1 MVAWSLQVFDS
12 LDSTNEEVRR
22 QAETGAAEGLAVLA
36 KQQTAGRGRRGREW
50 DSPPGNLFL
59 SLLLRPRTS
68 PAQAATLSFL
78 TTVALLDA
86 IDLAAPAQGTILTCK
101 WPNDVL
107 VNGAKVAG
115 ILLESRTAPDGS
127 LGWVTVGIGV
137 NLVWHPPHEQ
147 RATPY
152 PVTDLSRH
160 GIATTP
166 EEFAQWLLA
175 RYGYWYG
182 RWQAEG
188 FAPVRSAWLSRAQGI
203 GRPVVV
209 RLPDREMHGTF
220 MALDDSG
227 ALLLELPD
235 GRRQTVTAGD
245 VFPVG

>member
-1 MVAWSLQVFDS
+1 MVAWRLQVFDS

-36 KQQTAGRGRRGREW
+36 KQQTAGRGRRGRAWE
-50 DSPPGNLFL
+50 SPPGNLFL
-59 SLLLRPRTS
+59 SLLLRPQST

-78 TTVALLDA
+78 TAVALLEA
-86 IDLAAPAQGTILTCK
+86 LDLASVPAKLTCK

-107 VNGAKVAG
+107 VNGAKIAG
-115 ILLESRTAPDGS
+115 ILLESRTGPDGA

-137 NLVWHPPHEQ
+137 NLAWHPAE
-147 RATPY
+147 TPY
-152 PVTDLSRH
+152 PVTSLAAH
-160 GIATTP
+160 GVSVTP
-166 EEFAQWLLA
+166 EDFTQWLLA

-182 RWQAEG
+182 RWRAEG
-188 FAPVRSAWLSRAQGI
+188 FAPVRAAWLARAQGL
-203 GRPVVV
+203 GQPVVV
-209 RLPDREMHGTF
+209 RLPDSEMRGTF
-220 MALDDSG
+220 VALDDSG

>member
-1 MVAWSLQVFDS
+1 MKWTVQVFDS
-12 LDSTNEEVRR
+12 LDSTNEEIRR

-36 KQQTAGRGRRGREW
+36 RQQTAGRGRRGRAW
-50 DSPPGNLFL
+50 DSPPGNMFL

-68 PAQAATLSFL
+68 PAQAATLSLL
-78 TTVALLDA
+78 TAVALLEA
-86 IDLAAPAQGTILTCK
+86 IDLAGPAAGTRLTCK

-127 LGWVTVGIGV
+127 LGWVTVGIGT
-137 NLVWHPPHEQ
+137 NLVWHPPQENL
-147 RATPY
+147 ATPY

-160 GIATTP
+160 GISTTP
-166 EEFAQWLLA
+166 EDFAQWLLA
-175 RYGYWYG
+175 RYGYWYD

-188 FAPVRSAWLSRAQGI
+188 FAPVRNAWLARAQGL
-203 GRPVVV
+203 GQPVVV
-209 RLPDREMHGTF
+209 RLPETELHGVF
-220 MALDDSG
+220 AALDDSG

>member
-1 MVAWSLQVFDS
+1 MVAWRLQVFDS

-22 QAETGAAEGLAVLA
+22 QAETGVTEGLAVLA
-36 KQQTAGRGRRGREW
+36 KLQTAGRGRRGRVW

-59 SLLLRPRTS
+59 SLLLQPQCT

-78 TTVALLDA
+78 TAVALLEA
-86 IDLAAPAQGTILTCK
+86 LDLASIPATLTCK

-107 VNGAKVAG
+107 VNGAKIAG
-115 ILLESRTAPDGS
+115 ILLESRTGPDGA

-137 NLVWHPPHEQ
+137 NLAWHPAE
-147 RATPY
+147 TPY
-152 PVTDLSRH
+152 PVTSLAAH
-160 GIATTP
+160 GVSVTP
-166 EEFAQWLLA
+166 EDFAQWLLA

-188 FAPVRSAWLSRAQGI
+188 FVPVRAAWLARAQGL
-203 GRPVVV
+203 GKSVVV
-209 RLPDREMHGTF
+209 RLPDSELHGTF
-220 MALDDSG
+220 IALDDSG

-245 VFPVG
+245 VFPAG

>member
-1 MVAWSLQVFDS
+1 MAAWRLQVFDS

-36 KQQTAGRGRRGREW
+36 RQQTAGRGRRGRTWE
-50 DSPPGNLFL
+50 SPPGNLFL
-59 SLLLRPRTS
+59 SLLLRPKAS

-78 TTVALLDA
+78 TAVALLEA
-86 IDLAAPAQGTILTCK
+86 LDLAAPPATLTCK

-107 VNGAKVAG
+107 VNGAKIAG
-115 ILLESRTAPDGS
+115 ILLESRTTPDGM

-137 NLVWHPPHEQ
+137 NLAWHPTE
-147 RATPY
+147 APY
-152 PVTDLSRH
+152 PVTSLAAH
-160 GIATTP
+160 GVSVTP
-166 EEFAQWLLA
+166 EDFAKWLLA

-188 FAPVRSAWLSRAQGI
+188 FAPVRTAWLSRAQGL
-203 GRPVVV
+203 GQPVIV
-209 RLPDREMHGTF
+209 RLPDSELRGRF
-220 MALDDSG
+220 VALDDSG

-245 VFPVG
+245 VFPAG

>member
-1 MVAWSLQVFDS
+1 MVAWRLQVFDS

-36 KQQTAGRGRRGREW
+36 KQQTAGRGRRGRAWE
-50 DSPPGNLFL
+50 SPPGNLFL
-59 SLLLRPRTS
+59 SLLLRPQLNGRGAT
-68 PAQAATLSFL
+68 PAEAATLSFL
-78 TTVALLDA
+78 TAVALLDA
-86 IDLAAPAQGTILTCK
+86 LDLATVPAKLTCK

-107 VNGAKVAG
+107 VNGAKAAG
-115 ILLESRTAPDGS
+115 ILLESRTAPDGA

-137 NLVWHPPHEQ
+137 NLAWHPEGM
-147 RATPY
+147 PY
-152 PVTDLSRH
+152 PVTSLVAH
-160 GIATTP
+160 GVTVRP

-188 FAPVRSAWLSRAQGI
+188 FAPVRAAWLARAQGL
-203 GRPVVV
+203 GQPVIV
-209 RLPDREMHGTF
+209 RLPDGELRGTF
-220 MALDDSG
+220 VALDDSG

-245 VFPVG
+245 VFPAG